1 MDHMNE
7 NLNRW
12 ARDTWR
18 SLAALTDPATGLP
31 ADHLDASLA
40 PASRSRYTSPT
51 NIGGLLWCIVGARE
65 LGLIGAEEA
74 VERCRAVLATLGR
87 MRRHEPSGLFAN
99 WYDEATGERLDV
111 LPDGGVVDQFL
122 SSVDNGWL
130 AAGLVVARN
139 AVPEVAAD
147 AARVLDGLNLGFCYD
162 PAAGRLWGGQWW
174 QADGGSHPTG
184 HHYGHLMS
192 EPRIAS
198 YLGMSL
204 GQLPANHYLS
214 LPRERR
220 EYRGLPMIPT
230 WGGSMFEALMPALL
244 VPEAAWAPDSF
255 GCSHANTVAAQRL
268 FGTDETGFGYWGFSP
283 ASTPDGGYS
292 EWGIEPIAL
301 APQGY
306 PCDVERTPY
315 TTGRRQ
321 GWGDGVVTPHAT
333 ALALMVEP
341 EAATDCLAR
350 LERDL
355 DCYGPGGFC
364 DAVGVR
370 SGRVARRYLSLDQSM
385 LFGALVNVLADGA
398 LQRYFVEGEMEAAL
412 RPLIAAEPAL

>member
-1 MDHMNE
+1 MPD
-7 NLNRW
+7 NLRRW

-18 SLAALTDPATGLP
+18 SLVALTDPATGLP

-51 NIGGLLWCIVGARE
+51 NIGGLLWCTVGARE
-65 LGLIGAEEA
+65 LGLIDKREA
-74 VERCRAVLATLGR
+74 VERCRAVLATLSR
-87 MRRHEPSGLFAN
+87 VRRHEPSGMYAN
-99 WYDEATGERLDV
+99 WYDEANGERLDV

-130 AAGLVVARN
+130 AAGLLVVRN
-139 AVPEVAAD
+139 AVLELAGEASRLLEGMD
-147 AARVLDGLNLGFCYD
+147 FGFFHD
-162 PAAGRLWGGQWW
+162 PAADRLWGGQWW
-174 QADGGSHPTG
+174 LGEHETRPTG

-198 YLGMSL
+198 YLGIAF
-204 GQLPANHYLS
+204 GHIPPQHYLT

-220 EYRGLPMIPT
+220 EYRGLPVIPT

-255 GCSHANTVAAQRL
+255 GRSHANSVAAQRL
-268 FGTDETGFGYWGFSP
+268 FGTDETGFGHWGFSP
-283 ASTPDGGYS
+283 SSTPDGGYS
-292 EWGIEPIAL
+292 EWGVEPIAL

-315 TTGRRQ
+315 AVGQQR

-341 EAATDCLAR
+341 DAAADCLAR

-355 DCYGPGGFC
+355 HCYGTGGFF

-370 SGRVARRYLSLDQSM
+370 SGQVARRYLSLDQSM

-398 LQRYFVEGEMEAAL
+398 LHQHFVAGEIETAL